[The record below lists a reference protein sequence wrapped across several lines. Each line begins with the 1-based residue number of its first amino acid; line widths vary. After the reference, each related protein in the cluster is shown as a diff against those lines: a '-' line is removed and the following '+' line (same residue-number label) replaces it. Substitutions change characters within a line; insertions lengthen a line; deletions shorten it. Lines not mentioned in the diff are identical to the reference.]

1 MPDARLLRGILV
13 FCLPKGDMPLMNTG
27 ILYALATYILWGI
40 FPIYWKALEAIPAGQ
55 LIGHRIL
62 WSFVML
68 LTVILFTKQWD
79 AFRNKLTKKNIQAH
93 GFAGLLLGI
102 NWLTYVWAVNNGYI
116 VESSLGYFINPL
128 LSVLLGILFLKEKF
142 RPLQWIPI
150 GMATA
155 GVIYLTFIYGRL
167 PWIALTLAFSFA
179 FYGLFK
185 KKSTLGSLYGLCLET
200 GMLLIPALA
209 YLLYTNNSGS
219 GVFLHTDLKTNL
231 LLAGA
236 GAITA
241 IPLLLFAQA
250 AQRIPLTMIGLMQYI
265 APTGQFL
272 IGVLLY
278 KEEFSSAQAVGFG
291 IIWLALIFFW
301 AEGWVEHRK
310 EEKHLLE

>member
-1 MPDARLLRGILV
+1 
-13 FCLPKGDMPLMNTG
+13 MNTG
-27 ILYALATYILWGI
+27 ILYALATYILWGL
-40 FPIYWKALEAIPAGQ
+40 FPIYWKQLSNVPASQ

-68 LTVILFTKQWD
+68 LAVIILSGKQHD
-79 AFRNKLTKKNIQAH
+79 FRRKLNPATIKAH
-93 GFAGLLLGI
+93 GLAGLLLGV

-128 LSVLLGILFLKEKF
+128 LSVLLGIFFLKEKL

-150 GMATA
+150 GLATL
-155 GVIYLTFIYGRL
+155 GVLYLTLTYGRL

-179 FYGLFK
+179 FYGLLK
-185 KKSTLGSLYGLCLET
+185 KKSVLGSLYGLTLET
-200 GMLLIPALA
+200 GLLLLPALA
-209 YLLYTNNSGS
+209 YLLYADYAEKGI
-219 GVFLHTDLKTNL
+219 FLHTNLRTDL
-231 LLAGA
+231 LLIGSGA
-236 GAITA
+236 VTA

-278 KEEFSSAQAVGFG
+278 KEEFNATQAVGFG
-291 IIWLALIFFW
+291 IIWFALIFFW
-301 AEGWVEHRK
+301 AEGWFVYRQKKVVSSENFG
-310 EEKHLLE
+310 